1 MYEDYTFEQSK
12 FKKDFLIM
20 NQNSRQKATSS
31 LETLLNYLITVIL
44 ELTAEISLSTA
55 FWNLFTMTSLKY
67 STLKSS
73 QQFSMMTHLETFFTS
88 TIDGRNNPDISIQN
102 ICT

>member
-1 MYEDYTFEQSK
+1 
-12 FKKDFLIM
+12 M

-31 LETLLNYLITVIL
+31 VQTFLNYLITVTL

-67 STLKSS
+67 PTLKGS
-73 QQFSMMTHLETFFTS
+73 QQFSMTTHLETFFTS
-88 TIDGRNNPDISIQN
+88 TIEGRNNPDISIQN